1 MDITNKRDIRLVGR
15 AIREGW
21 PVTQEVKEKVVAALL
36 DVIAARDPKLMVE
49 AIDRLLKADKLNVDR
64 EALAQRNQA
73 ADEDRRLQLLEI
85 ARRIPAGE
93 LVKLASE
100 SGIVIDAEP
109 VDDGSGSGQS
119 TQST

>member
-93 LVKLASE
+93 LAELASE

-109 VDDGSGSGQS
+109 VDDGSGSGQG
-119 TQST
+119 T